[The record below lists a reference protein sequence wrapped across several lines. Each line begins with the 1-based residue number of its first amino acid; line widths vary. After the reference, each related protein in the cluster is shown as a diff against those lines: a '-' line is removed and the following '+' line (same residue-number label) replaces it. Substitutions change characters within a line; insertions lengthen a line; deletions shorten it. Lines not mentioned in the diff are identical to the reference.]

1 MSDELGLTQENRYLS
16 VSTPFGDDVLL
27 LTGVRGQEA
36 MFELFRYEFDM
47 VSEDGDLDFTTIVGE
62 DITASILLDDDAE
75 TVRTINGMVTEFS
88 QGGFDANLWHYKA
101 VVRPKFWLATRAAG
115 CKIFQE
121 MSVTDIIEDVL
132 GTLGVSDYQLDTTGS
147 YAARDYCVQYNETA
161 FAFLCRLMED
171 EGIFFFHTH
180 ADETHTLVIADDA
193 DGHPDCEGVDAAV
206 YKPQQEGVM
215 EVEDAILD
223 LAYTQR
229 VVTDKFAADDF
240 TFETPSTDLY
250 VSADGAESGSDM
262 EVYEYPGGYTEKDAG
277 ESRANIRL
285 QEFEVATKELT
296 GASSIKGFMAGC
308 VFTLDWAE
316 RESLNDDYVLRR
328 VSIDAS
334 HDAYRNMFSAY
345 PKSMTYRPLR
355 RTKRPRIPGT
365 QTAIVVGKSGEE
377 IWTDE
382 YGRIKVQF
390 HWDQEGEN
398 DENSSCWVRV
408 AQGWA
413 GKNWGNWFL
422 PRIGM
427 EVVVSFINGD
437 PDAPLVT
444 GCVYNAEQ
452 VLPYDLPDDQTKST
466 MKSNSS
472 KGGDGF
478 NEFRFEDLAG
488 EEEIYMHAQKDW
500 NTDVE
505 NDRNTTLVEGND
517 TLTVETGNRTMEVQ
531 TGDEEN
537 YVAGNRTLKI
547 DGDQDHTT
555 GGNVTHDITGD
566 MTLKIGGNL
575 TISVTGDILVES
587 DATTTLNSVS
597 DMALNTDAALAT
609 TSGAG
614 TTIDATAA
622 LAATSG
628 GDTTID
634 AGQNFGATAGMD
646 ATVDGGMNVAL
657 TAGMSFSA
665 DGGMDATVS
674 GGTTVTCSGGA
685 SGTFD
690 GGAMTT
696 ISGALINVG

>member
-1 MSDELGLTQENRYLS
+1 MSDELGFTQENRTLS
-16 VSTPFGDDVLL
+16 VSTPFDDDVLL
-27 LTGVRGQEA
+27 LTDIRGQEA
-36 MFELFRYEFDM
+36 VFELFRFELDM
-47 VSEDGDLDFTTIVGE
+47 VSEDGDLDFSTIIGQDV
-62 DITASILLDDDAE
+62 TASITLDGDSDP
-75 TVRTINGMVTEFS
+75 VRVINGMVTEFS
-88 QGGFDANLWHYKA
+88 QGGFDANLWHYRA

-132 GTLGVSDYQLDTTGS
+132 GTLGVTDYQLNTTGS
-147 YAARDYCVQYNETA
+147 YTARDYCVQYNETSY
-161 FAFLCRLMED
+161 AFLCRLMED

-180 ADETHTLVIADDA
+180 ADGAHTLVIADDA

-206 YKPQQEGVM
+206 YKPQQDGVM

-223 LAYTQR
+223 LSYTQR

-240 TFETPSTDLY
+240 TFETPSTELY
-250 VSADGAESGSDM
+250 VSADGVESGSDM
-262 EVYEYPGGYTEKDAG
+262 EVYEYPGGFTEKDAG
-277 ESRANIRL
+277 EARANIRL
-285 QEFEVATKELT
+285 QEFEVATKELSGT
-296 GASSIKGFMAGC
+296 SSIKGFVAGC

-334 HDAYRNMFSAY
+334 NDSYRNTFSAF
-345 PKSMTYRPLR
+345 PKTMTFRPLR
-355 RTKRPRIPGT
+355 RTRRPRIPGT

-390 HWDQEGEN
+390 HWDQDGAS

-413 GKNWGNWFL
+413 GKTWGNWFL

-488 EEEIYMHAQKDW
+488 EEEVYLHAQKDW
-500 NTDVE
+500 NSEVE
-505 NDRNTTLVEGND
+505 NDRTTTLHDGND
-517 TLTVETGNRTMEVQ
+517 TLTIETGNRTMEVQ
-531 TGDEEN
+531 TGNEEN
-537 YVAGNRTLKI
+537 YVAGNRSLTI
-547 DGDQDHTT
+547 DGDQEHVT
-555 GGNVTHDITGD
+555 GGNVTHEITGD

-587 DATTTLNSVS
+587 DATTTVNSVS
-597 DMALNTDAALAT
+597 DMALNTDAALAM
-609 TSGAG
+609 TSAAD
-614 TTIDATAA
+614 TSIDAGAA
-622 LAATSG
+622 LAASSG
-628 GDTTID
+628 ADTTID
-634 AGQNFGATAGMD
+634 AGGNVAATAGMD
-646 ATVDGGMNVAL
+646 ATLEGGMNATV
-657 TAGMSFSA
+657 TAGMSLTA
-665 DGGMDATVS
+665 EGGMDATVS
-674 GGTTVTCSGGA
+674 GGTSITCSGGA

-696 ISGALINVG
+696 ISGALINIG

>member
-1 MSDELGLTQENRYLS
+1 MSDELGYTQADRSIS
-16 VSTPFGDDVLL
+16 VATPFGDDVLL
-27 LTGVRGQEA
+27 LTGIRGQEA
-36 MFELFRYEFDM
+36 VFELFRYELDM
-47 VSEDGDLDFTTIVGE
+47 ISEDGDLDFSTIVGKDVTVE
-62 DITASILLDDDAE
+62 IRSEDAE
-75 TVRTINGMVTEFS
+75 AVRTVNGMVTEFS
-88 QGGFDANLWHYKA
+88 QGGFDANFWHYRA

-115 CKIFQE
+115 CRIFQD

-132 GTLGVSDYQLDTTGS
+132 GVLGVTDYKLDTTGS
-147 YAARDYCVQYNETA
+147 YATRDYCVQYNESA
-161 FAFLCRLMED
+161 YAFLCRLMED

-180 ADETHTLVIADDA
+180 AGETHTLVIADDA
-193 DGHPDCEGVDAAV
+193 DGHPDCEGFDAAV
-206 YKPQQEGVM
+206 YRPQQEGVV
-215 EVEDAILD
+215 EVEDAIVD
-223 LAYTQR
+223 LSYTQR

-240 TFETPSTDLY
+240 TFETPSTELY
-250 VSADGAESGSDM
+250 VQADGVSSGSEM
-262 EVYEYPGGYTEKDAG
+262 EIYEYPGGYTEKDAG
-277 ESRANIRL
+277 ESRADIRL
-285 QEFEVATKELT
+285 QEFEVSTKELK
-296 GASSIKGFMAGC
+296 GASTIKGFMAGC

-328 VSIDAS
+328 VLIDATNES
-334 HDAYRNMFSAY
+334 YSNTFSAF
-345 PKSMTYRPLR
+345 PKTMTFRPLR
-355 RTKRPRIPGT
+355 RTARPRIPGT

-452 VLPYDLPDDQTKST
+452 VLPYAMPDDQTKST

-488 EEEIYMHAQKDW
+488 EEEIYLHAQKDW
-500 NTDVE
+500 NSEVE
-505 NDRNTTLVEGND
+505 NDRTTTLHDGND
-517 TLTVETGNRTMEVQ
+517 TLTVETGNRVMEVQ
-531 TGDEEN
+531 TGNEEN
-537 YVAGNRTLKI
+537 YVAGNRMLTI
-547 DGDQDHTT
+547 DGDQEHVT
-555 GGNVTHDITGD
+555 GGSVTHEITGD

-575 TISVTGDILVES
+575 TISVTGDILIES
-587 DATTTLNSVS
+587 GGTTTANSAA
-597 DMALNTDAALAT
+597 DMMLNTDT
-609 TSGAG
+609 V
-614 TTIDATAA
+614 

-628 GDTTID
+628 SDTTID
-634 AGQNFGATAGMD
+634 AGQNFAATAGMD
-646 ATVDGGMNVAL
+646 AAMEGGMNATV
-657 TAGMSFSA
+657 TAGMA
-665 DGGMDATVS
+665 MTAEGGTDATVS
-674 GGTTVTCSGGA
+674 GGATITCSGGA

-690 GGAMTT
+690 GGAMAT
-696 ISGALINVG
+696 ISGALISIG